1 MDPEGCVIIMM
12 LRRASLIQ
20 SSVISNLIAIS
31 VTYIILSSYIILY
44 LRITQIT
51 ISVIIVYLLR
61 MANLFL
67 GTEHM

>member
-1 MDPEGCVIIMM
+1 MDPEDCVIIMV
-12 LRRASLIQ
+12 LRRASLIK

-31 VTYIILSSYIILY
+31 VTYIILY

-67 GTEHM
+67 GTKHM

>member
-1 MDPEGCVIIMM
+1 MGPEDCVIIMV

-31 VTYIILSSYIILY
+31 VTYIILY

-67 GTEHM
+67 DTKHM

>member
-1 MDPEGCVIIMM
+1 MGPEDCVIIMV

-31 VTYIILSSYIILY
+31 VTYIILY

-61 MANLFL
+61 MATLFL
-67 GTEHM
+67 DTKHM